1 MSASTARA
9 LDLRQIA
16 PPQRHSLIFSTFEAL
31 QPGQSLEL
39 VNDHDPMP
47 LRAQFQMRSPGQFS
61 WNYLEQG
68 PQVWRVEIGK
78 SAKAEAAVAGGCCSG
93 GACCG

>member
-1 MSASTARA
+1 MSASTRA

-16 PPQRHSLIFSTFEAL
+16 PPQRHSLIFSAFETL
-31 QPGQSLEL
+31 LPGQSLEL
-39 VNDHDPMP
+39 VNDHDPQP
-47 LRAQFQMRSPGQFS
+47 LHAQFQTRSPGQFS
-61 WNYLEQG
+61 WSYLEQG

-78 SAKAEAAVAGGCCSG
+78 SAKAASVTSGGCCSG